1 MAMEEKTEK
10 ATPKKRRESRKK
22 GQVVRSQD
30 LSSALLLLGIFGT
43 LKVCGGFCVSVLEDL
58 IAKFLT
64 NFSVASEPLTIT
76 SISKLFLEA
85 VVSLALASAPILLA
99 SVIVATLASYLQV
112 GFLSTTETLTPKL
125 EKINPIAG
133 FKRLFSMRSVVEMI
147 KSILK
152 FIVLSY
158 ILYKQI
164 YKDFPRF
171 PTLISSSFEVSV
183 SYMVELTMNIAFKL
197 GLALLII
204 GVADYLYQ
212 WWQHEKELMMSKQE
226 VKDEYKTT
234 EGDPNIKGKIKQKQL
249 QMSMLR
255 MMSDVA
261 KADFVITNP
270 THYAIAIMYDEK
282 VSSAPI
288 VLAKGKD
295 FVAQKIK
302 EKAKENEIEM
312 IENRPLA
319 QALYVAVDIGEQ
331 IPPEF
336 YAAVAEILVKIYSI
350 KR

>member
-1 MAMEEKTEK
+1 
-10 ATPKKRRESRKK
+10 
-22 GQVVRSQD
+22 
-30 LSSALLLLGIFGT
+30 
-43 LKVCGGFCVSVLEDL
+43 
-58 IAKFLT
+58 
-64 NFSVASEPLTIT
+64 
-76 SISKLFLEA
+76 
-85 VVSLALASAPILLA
+85 
-99 SVIVATLASYLQV
+99 LQV